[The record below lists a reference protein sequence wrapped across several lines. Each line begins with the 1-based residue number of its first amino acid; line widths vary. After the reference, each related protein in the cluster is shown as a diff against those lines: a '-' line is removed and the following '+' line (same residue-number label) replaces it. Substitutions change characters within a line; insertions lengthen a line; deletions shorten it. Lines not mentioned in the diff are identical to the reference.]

1 MVNRIMLLTKLQ
13 IPLNYLIHIVI
24 VEMQLQFL
32 LRLQQTVI
40 NNLLRLKAFLQL
52 DTLGQTLR
60 KVFTVFKKLKLR
72 IKLFLSQFKQ
82 YKDPKENLYPGIW

>member
-1 MVNRIMLLTKLQ
+1 MLITKLQ
-13 IPLNYLIHIVI
+13 IPLNYLIHIVT

-32 LRLQQTVI
+32 LPLQQKVI
-40 NNLLRLKAFLQL
+40 NNLLRPKAFLQL
-52 DTLGQTLR
+52 DILGQIHR

-72 IKLFLSQFKQ
+72 IKLFLSQFKK